1 MKAVWEPPGFETREA
16 GPAPMSVRML
26 PADSASSNQADFS
39 PASVPVPA
47 PDAMPVPLL
56 PLPSA
61 EQVPVQKAPAS
72 IGRTDRRSDME
83 APNAAPAPQ
92 RAATAQTYLSAGTSA
107 MDPGPRPLGD
117 IEPVFPPE
125 AGLREGLVVLTLF
138 IDTQGTVDKVTVVR
152 AEPPGLFEQSAVTAF
167 SAAKF
172 TPGMVRGKPVKSQI
186 TIEVAFTP
194 FNRGATVSGR
204 SY

>member
-1 MKAVWEPPGFETREA
+1 
-16 GPAPMSVRML
+16 
-26 PADSASSNQADFS
+26 
-39 PASVPVPA
+39 
-47 PDAMPVPLL
+47 
-56 PLPSA
+56 
-61 EQVPVQKAPAS
+61 
-72 IGRTDRRSDME
+72 
-83 APNAAPAPQ
+83 
-92 RAATAQTYLSAGTSA
+92 

-167 SAAKF
+167 SAARF